1 MHLFLNICT
10 IVLGPLS
17 GVPRMSWTETPAEAF
32 RKKLIADAEESARIS
47 KMIIADCE
55 RRQKEHDEWLI
66 KKGMEENDG

>member
-1 MHLFLNICT
+1 
-10 IVLGPLS
+10 
-17 GVPRMSWTETPAEAF
+17 MSWTETPAEAF